1 MYVSRYAANSNIF
14 ACLPPPFIKNQQAQ
28 STMNIKYFREQFVH
42 VRTPSAIHE
51 HTRAL
56 FIQQDGQN
64 VKEFLQDFSLRII
77 RVVSS
82 SFEGQV
88 FRVIFIFGSR
98 MAILAGFGKFQAES
112 L

>member
-1 MYVSRYAANSNIF
+1 
-14 ACLPPPFIKNQQAQ
+14 
-28 STMNIKYFREQFVH
+28 MNIKYFREQFAH

-51 HTRAL
+51 DTHVY

-64 VKEFLQDFSLRII
+64 VKEFLQEFLQDLSLRII

-112 L
+112 LQAWIGLG

>member
-1 MYVSRYAANSNIF
+1 
-14 ACLPPPFIKNQQAQ
+14 
-28 STMNIKYFREQFVH
+28 MNIKYFREQFAH

-51 HTRAL
+51 DTCWY

-64 VKEFLQDFSLRII
+64 VKEFLQDLSLRII

-112 L
+112 LQAWIGLG